1 MRALTTLILQFLI
14 KAWNFQNFIIF
25 VTRNDFLTEALCTV
39 TWVLTSAFFRL
50 QNVFLQTMS
59 TYISLEP
66 QFNADQ
72 SFHGNYGLKMYGFQV
87 TGGQSLRW
95 HRHFSEEYFCCF
107 FWHILTYIPLEQ
119 QFIAEQSFHGNYG
132 LKMYDFQVTRGQSL
146 PWHRH
151 FSEEYFCFFWHILTY
166 IPLERQFIAEQSFLG
181 NHGLKVYGFR
191 DTRGQINDGV
201 IIFLTDVLNFPC

>member
-72 SFHGNYGLKMYGFQV
+72 SFHGNYGLKMY
-87 TGGQSLRW
+87 
-95 HRHFSEEYFCCF
+95 
-107 FWHILTYIPLEQ
+107 
-119 QFIAEQSFHGNYG
+119 
-132 LKMYDFQVTRGQSL
+132 DFQVTEGQSL

-151 FSEEYFCFFWHILTY
+151 FSEEYFWVFLTY
-166 IPLERQFIAEQSFLG
+166 INLHTVGTAIYCWA
-181 NHGLKVYGFR
+181 K
-191 DTRGQINDGV
+191 
-201 IIFLTDVLNFPC
+201 FPWEPWSKSVWFSRYKGSDQWWRHHISNGCS

>member
-25 VTRNDFLTEALCTV
+25 VTRNDFLTEALYTV

-95 HRHFSEEYFCCF
+95 HRHFSEEYFC
-107 FWHILTYIPLEQ
+107 
-119 QFIAEQSFHGNYG
+119 
-132 LKMYDFQVTRGQSL
+132 
-146 PWHRH
+146 
-151 FSEEYFCFFWHILTY
+151 FFWHILTY

>member
-1 MRALTTLILQFLI
+1 MSSSI
-14 KAWNFQNFIIF
+14 
-25 VTRNDFLTEALCTV
+25 
-39 TWVLTSAFFRL
+39 
-50 QNVFLQTMS
+50 QTMS

-87 TGGQSLRW
+87 TGGQSLPW

-107 FWHILTYIPLEQ
+107 FWHILTYIPLER

-151 FSEEYFCFFWHILTY
+151 FSEEYFCFFLTY
-166 IPLERQFIAEQSFLG
+166 INLHTVGTAIYCWA
-181 NHGLKVYGFR
+181 K
-191 DTRGQINDGV
+191 
-201 IIFLTDVLNFPC
+201 FPWEPWSKSVWFSRYKGSDQWWRHHISNECS